1 MEFLELLFELVLNAS
16 DVGDILTAALRYWRT
31 FLGLAAG
38 ILAAFALSESTESR
52 TWRILGA
59 VHLPLAGLIG
69 GVFWESRSGRLR

>member
-38 ILAAFALSESTESR
+38 VLAAFALSESTESR

-69 GVFWESRSGRLR
+69 GVFWEPRSGRLR